1 MKRVGIK
8 ARKEKEGES
17 VEMEKKEVKGT
28 ILGLNL
34 DEKQI
39 MIFLLEFLAV
49 AVVFLAV
56 WYYIGGFYQCAI
68 FFVAKPILLAMGC
81 PPASIKDAFS
91 HLEQAGSYG
100 YLGNFNLVPL
110 VALAIVTPKLVLR
123 RRIMMLAIGIPI
135 LFLLHVLD
143 LVAHFPYAKEMYIQS
158 PGFATMVV
166 DSIGVV
172 GLATVFIIWFAICY
186 REFFRG

>member
-17 VEMEKKEVKGT
+17 VEMEKKEVKDT

-56 WYYIGGFYQCAI
+56 WYYIGGFYQGAI

-81 PPASIKDAFS
+81 PPALIMAAFS
-91 HLEQAGSYG
+91 HLEQAGGYG
-100 YLGNFNLVPL
+100 YLANFNLVPL
-110 VALAIVTPKLVLR
+110 VALAIATPKLVLR
-123 RRIMMLAIGIPI
+123 RRIEMLAIGVPV

-143 LVAHFPYAKEMYIQS
+143 LVAHYPMDVHHSEIARLIVY
-158 PGFATMVV
+158 
-166 DSIGVV
+166 SIGIGGV
-172 GLATVFIIWFAICY
+172 AIPFIIWFAICY
-186 REFFRG
+186 REFFKG